1 MLFISLSICCRN
13 LFFAFFF
20 IDLLLSICKEEI
32 TSEALWSLE
41 KTVAGKRNWVLSAIC
56 IKFRLFLPIFKSLP
70 SFVFRPPHILHKFLI
85 TCTIYKVSSTY
96 ITSCIFKRKY
106 PLDEKRQAFKYCIKN
121 FVKKPKTNNKSP
133 WSVNDHHVL
142 VSFNEAWTTADRLEC

>member
-20 IDLLLSICKEEI
+20 YRLIIVDMQGRNNVGSTVVARKNCRRKKKLSSICNLYK
-32 TSEALWSLE
+32 
-41 KTVAGKRNWVLSAIC
+41 V
-56 IKFRLFLPIFKSLP
+56 RLFLPIFTSLP
-70 SFVFRPPHILHKFLI
+70 SYVFRPPQTLHKFLI
-85 TCTIYKVSSTY
+85 TCTIYKVSSTF
-96 ITSCIFKRKY
+96 ITSCIFERKHS
-106 PLDEKRQAFKYCIKN
+106 LDEKKTSVQILYQELWKSRRQTIN
-121 FVKKPKTNNKSP
+121 P